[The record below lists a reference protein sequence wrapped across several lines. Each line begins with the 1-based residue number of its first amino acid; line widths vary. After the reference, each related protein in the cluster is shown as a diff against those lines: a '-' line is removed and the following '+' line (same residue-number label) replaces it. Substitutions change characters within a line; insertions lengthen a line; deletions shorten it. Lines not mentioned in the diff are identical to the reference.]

1 MFLCVYSGWLSF
13 LPTTRLPL
21 PMLTVETHA
30 WILHQQ
36 HTRQIYHGNVYLQ
49 AQCFRV
55 ASICQRNNYYKHW
68 STGSGPFFPYFLYT
82 LQRIHYVFLKMIQCF
97 GTVKSPTDYC
107 EMSSIHVPSP
117 RSHQPRDL
125 FRNIPVLLVRMAL
138 LFLSLCLFKRI
149 TDYFTGNIA
158 TDNIAS
164 AIFICDIY
172 EHINIVSGV
181 VYRFRFHL
189 PFAIPRHCNHN
200 QWRRCYV
207 LHHNNR
213 MRINVWLKA
222 EFMYSFI

>member
-82 LQRIHYVFLKMIQCF
+82 LQRFHYVFFENDTMLRNCQKPNRLLRNELYTCPFPPLPLTPQPFSKYSCSTRSDGASVSLVVLVQENYRLF
-97 GTVKSPTDYC
+97 HWKYC
-107 EMSSIHVPSP
+107 DRQHCKC
-117 RSHQPRDL
+117 
-125 FRNIPVLLVRMAL
+125 N
-138 LFLSLCLFKRI
+138 
-149 TDYFTGNIA
+149 
-158 TDNIAS
+158 
-164 AIFICDIY
+164 
-172 EHINIVSGV
+172 
-181 VYRFRFHL
+181 FHL
-189 PFAIPRHCNHN
+189 WYIRTHKYRIWRSVSFSVSFAICHSTALQSQSMKEMLCIAP
-200 QWRRCYV
+200 Q
-207 LHHNNR
+207 
-213 MRINVWLKA
+213 
-222 EFMYSFI
+222 